1 MLTKPAGFDEIAVP
15 ATSLQAV
22 GFPAYAMIAA
32 CFSRL
37 RMRMVRAVPAETVLF
52 AHIRAF
58 FVWAESNSPQED
70 SQKGGVERVFGV

>member
-15 ATSLQAV
+15 ATSLQAA

-52 AHIRAF
+52 AHIKTGIVLPTTAICSAR
-58 FVWAESNSPQED
+58 
-70 SQKGGVERVFGV
+70 